1 MIGIMQGRLSKSLT
15 GKIQEFP
22 INTWEKEFELANKLG
37 LRAIEWTLDYADFKL
52 NPLFNLKEQPK
63 IRSLQDQF
71 SIKIP
76 SITLDCFVEA
86 PFYKRNEITGLT
98 SDTND
103 LLWIIENLQN
113 VEVKILVLPIVAESG
128 VFNKNYLL
136 NLIKCL
142 KAIEKDLA
150 KTKKQIA
157 IECEFDINSIAALLS
172 ELNPDYFGINFD
184 MGNSASLG
192 HNPEE
197 ELTVCSGR
205 ILNIHIKDRL
215 LAGHTVKLGS
225 GAVNFQ
231 KIAQLLNDQGYAGNM
246 ILQAAR
252 DFKKDET
259 KLIASYIDFCKQFDW
274 VVE

>member
-37 LRAIEWTLDYADFKL
+37 LRAIEWTLDYADSKL

-63 IRSLQDQF
+63 IKSLQDQF

>member
-22 INTWEKEFELANKLG
+22 VNTWEKEFELTNQLG

-63 IRSLQDQF
+63 IKSLQDQF

-113 VEVKILVLPIVAESG
+113 VEVKTLVLPIVAESG

-252 DFKKDET
+252 DFKEDET

>member
-1 MIGIMQGRLSKSLT
+1 MLGIMQGRLSKSLT

-22 INTWEKEFELANKLG
+22 ISTWEKEFELANQLG
-37 LRAIEWTLDYADFKL
+37 LRTIEWTLDYADFKL
-52 NPLFNLKEQPK
+52 NPLFNLKEQLK
-63 IRSLQDQF
+63 IRYLQDQF

-86 PFYKRNEITGLT
+86 PFYKRNELTGLA

-103 LLWIIENLQN
+103 LLWIVENLQN
-113 VEVKILVLPIVAESG
+113 VEVNILVLPIVAESG
-128 VFNKNYLL
+128 VFNKDSLS
-136 NLIKCL
+136 NLIECL
-142 KAIEKDLA
+142 NRIEKDLA

-157 IECEFDINSIAALLS
+157 IECEFDINSIVTLLS

-215 LAGHTVKLGS
+215 LAGHTVKLGN

-231 KIAQLLNDQGYAGNM
+231 KIAQLLNNQGYAGNM

-252 DFKKDET
+252 DFKADET
-259 KLIASYIDFCKQFDW
+259 ELIASYIDFCRKFDW

>member
-1 MIGIMQGRLSKSLT
+1 MLGIMQGRLSKSLT

-22 INTWEKEFELANKLG
+22 GKTWEKEFEIANKLG
-37 LRAIEWTLDYADFKL
+37 LRAIEWTLDYSNFKL
-52 NPLFNLKEQPK
+52 NPLFDLKEQSK
-63 IRSLQDQF
+63 INYLKDKF
-71 SIKIP
+71 LIKIP

-103 LLWIIENLQN
+103 LLWIVENLQN

-128 VFNKNYLL
+128 VFNQNYLS

-142 KAIEKDLA
+142 NAIEKDLA

-197 ELTVCSGR
+197 ELSICSGR
-205 ILNIHIKDRL
+205 ILNIHIKDRP
-215 LAGHTVKLGS
+215 LAGHTVKLGN

-252 DFKKDET
+252 DFKTDET
-259 KLIASYIDFCKQFDW
+259 ELIASYIDFCRKFDW

>member
-1 MIGIMQGRLSKSLT
+1 MQGRLSKSLS

-22 INTWEKEFELANKLG
+22 IYSWEKEFELAHDLG
-37 LRAIEWTLDYADFKL
+37 LRVIEWTLDYADFKS
-52 NPLFNLKEQPK
+52 NPLFNLKEQIN
-63 IRSLQDQF
+63 IRYLQDRY
-71 SIKIP
+71 SINIP

-86 PFYKRNEITGLT
+86 PFYKHNELTGMA
-98 SDTND
+98 SDIDD
-103 LLWIIENLQN
+103 LLWINDNLQN
-113 VEVKILVLPIVAESG
+113 TDVKILVLPVVAESG
-128 VFNKNYLL
+128 VFNKVHLS

-142 KAIEKDLA
+142 NGIENELT
-150 KTKKQIA
+150 KTRKQIA
-157 IECEFDINSIAALLS
+157 IECEFDISSIATLLS

-197 ELTVCSGR
+197 ELSVCSGR
-205 ILNIHIKDRL
+205 ILNIHIKDRP

-225 GAVNFQ
+225 GDVNFK
-231 KIAQLLNDQGYAGNM
+231 KIAKLLSDQGYAGNM

-252 DFKKDET
+252 DFQSDET
-259 KLIASYIDFCKQFDW
+259 DLIASYIDFCRKFDW

>member
-252 DFKKDET
+252 DFKEDET

>member
-22 INTWEKEFELANKLG
+22 VNTWEKEFELTNQLG

-63 IRSLQDQF
+63 IKSLQDQF

-113 VEVKILVLPIVAESG
+113 VEVKTLVLPIVAESG

-231 KIAQLLNDQGYAGNM
+231 KIAELLNDQGYAGNM

-252 DFKKDET
+252 DFKADET
-259 KLIASYIDFCKQFDW
+259 ELIASYIDFCKQFDW

>member
-1 MIGIMQGRLSKSLT
+1 MLGIMQGRLSKSLT

-22 INTWEKEFELANKLG
+22 IRTWEKEFELANQLG

-52 NPLFNLKEQPK
+52 NPLFNLKEQLK
-63 IRSLQDQF
+63 IRYLQDQF

-86 PFYKRNEITGLT
+86 PFYKRNELTGLA

-103 LLWIIENLQN
+103 LLWIVENLQN
-113 VEVKILVLPIVAESG
+113 VEVNILVLPIVAESG
-128 VFNKNYLL
+128 VFNKDSLS
-136 NLIKCL
+136 NLIECL
-142 KAIEKDLA
+142 NRIEKDLA

-157 IECEFDINSIAALLS
+157 IECEFDINSIVTLLS

-215 LAGHTVKLGS
+215 LAGHTVKLGN

-231 KIAQLLNDQGYAGNM
+231 KIAQLLNNQGYAGNM

-252 DFKKDET
+252 DFKADE
-259 KLIASYIDFCKQFDW
+259 KELIASYIDFCRKFDW

>member
-1 MIGIMQGRLSKSLT
+1 MQGRLSKSLT

-22 INTWEKEFELANKLG
+22 VNTWEKEFELTNQLG

-63 IRSLQDQF
+63 IKSLQDQF

-103 LLWIIENLQN
+103 LLWIVENLQN
-113 VEVKILVLPIVAESG
+113 IEVKILVLPIVAESG
-128 VFNKNYLL
+128 VFNKNYLS

-142 KAIEKDLA
+142 NAIEKDLA

>member
-1 MIGIMQGRLSKSLT
+1 MQGRLSKSLT

-63 IRSLQDQF
+63 IKSLQDQF
-71 SIKIP
+71 SINIP

-128 VFNKNYLL
+128 VFNKNYLS

-157 IECEFDINSIAALLS
+157 IECEFDINSIAVLLS

-197 ELTVCSGR
+197 ELTVCNGR

-215 LAGHTVKLGS
+215 LAGHTVKLGN

-252 DFKKDET
+252 DFKEDET

>member
-22 INTWEKEFELANKLG
+22 VNTWEKEFELTNQLG

-63 IRSLQDQF
+63 IKSLQDQF
-71 SIKIP
+71 SIKSP

-113 VEVKILVLPIVAESG
+113 VEVKTLVLPIVAESG

>member
-1 MIGIMQGRLSKSLT
+1 MQGRLSKSLT

-22 INTWEKEFELANKLG
+22 VSTWEKEFELTNKLG
-37 LRAIEWTLDYADFKL
+37 LRAIEWTLDYTNFKL

-63 IRSLQDQF
+63 IRNLQDQF

-103 LLWIIENLQN
+103 LLWIAENLQN
-113 VEVKILVLPIVAESG
+113 VEVEILVLPIVAESG
-128 VFNKNYLL
+128 VFNKNYLS

-142 KAIEKDLA
+142 NAIEKDLA
-150 KTKKQIA
+150 RTKKKIA

-197 ELTVCSGR
+197 ELTVCRGR

-252 DFKKDET
+252 DFEKDET
-259 KLIASYIDFCKQFDW
+259 KLIASYIDFCRKFDW
-274 VVE
+274 MV